1 MTEKLWE
8 SLSSA
13 QRFDYHIRRWLR
25 SKKANVVRRSDAI
38 EDLKDIEDPKDV
50 IEDPKDVI
58 EDPKDIIED
67 PKDIIEGTKDI
78 EDLGAFKLRDPASGN
93 LLDVEVVD
101 TSLYFDFV

>member
-1 MTEKLWE
+1 MVEIKE
-8 SLSSA
+8 SKCG
-13 QRFDYHIRRWLR
+13 QEEC
-25 SKKANVVRRSDAI
+25 AI